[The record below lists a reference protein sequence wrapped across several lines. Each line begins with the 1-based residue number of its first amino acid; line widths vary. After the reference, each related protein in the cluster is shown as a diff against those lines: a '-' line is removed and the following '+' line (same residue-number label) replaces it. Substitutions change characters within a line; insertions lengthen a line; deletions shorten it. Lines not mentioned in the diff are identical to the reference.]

1 MSQEDQEKELLQK
14 KEKLENLLMTIQD
27 RKSKKA
33 FLSDAIK
40 NATDRIRAEFSL
52 LKPNDEDVK
61 PYLDMFDMLALDVL
75 EEFAVAIKE
84 DIDFFDVNK
93 MKRTIDVC
101 HTKFN
106 EEKLKRNGKDL
117 AEKVK
122 FEEEVRA
129 QHAKMP
135 KQ

>member
-1 MSQEDQEKELLQK
+1 
-14 KEKLENLLMTIQD
+14 MTIQD

-40 NATDRIRAEFSL
+40 NASDRIRAEFSMKANDSDL
-52 LKPNDEDVK
+52 L
-61 PYLDMFDMLALDVL
+61 PYIEMFNNLAMDII

-84 DIDFFDVNK
+84 DIDFFDTNK

-117 AEKVK
+117 ADKVK
-122 FEEEVRA
+122 LEDDIRA
-129 QHAKMP
+129 QHAKIRGE
-135 KQ
+135 

>member
-1 MSQEDQEKELLQK
+1 
-14 KEKLENLLMTIQD
+14 MTIQE

-33 FLSDAIK
+33 FLSDSIK
-40 NATDRIRAEFSL
+40 NASDRIRAEFSL
-52 LKPNDEDVK
+52 LKPDDQDVK
-61 PYLDMFDMLALDVL
+61 PYIDMFNMLALDVL

-117 AEKVK
+117 AEKIK
-122 FEEEVRA
+122 LEEEVRA
-129 QHAKMP
+129 QHLKMKM

>member
-1 MSQEDQEKELLQK
+1 MALEDQEKELLQK
-14 KEKLENLLMTIQD
+14 KERLEKFLTTIQE

-40 NATDRIRAEFSL
+40 NSSDRIRAEFSMKANDSDL
-52 LKPNDEDVK
+52 L
-61 PYLDMFDMLALDVL
+61 PYIEMFNSIATDIM

-84 DIDFFDVNK
+84 DIDFFDTNK

-101 HTKFN
+101 HERFN
-106 EEKLKRNGKDL
+106 KEKLDRNGKDL

-122 FEEEVRA
+122 LEDDIRA
-129 QHAKMP
+129 QHAKMV

>member
-1 MSQEDQEKELLQK
+1 
-14 KEKLENLLMTIQD
+14 MTIQD

-40 NATDRIRAEFSL
+40 NASDRIRAEFSMKANDSDL
-52 LKPNDEDVK
+52 LPFIE
-61 PYLDMFDMLALDVL
+61 MFNSLAQDVL

-117 AEKVK
+117 ADKVK
-122 FEEEVRA
+122 LEEDVRA
-129 QHAKMP
+129 QHAKM